1 MAKQKAPTVGGL
13 YVFTWPRKNPA
24 MRAVGRVTK
33 VDNRDEYTDITVDI
47 GDGKPPHKIILEQS
61 TFEIAHPDELCGIK
75 FVSKAKNRR
84 R

>member
-1 MAKQKAPTVGGL
+1 
-13 YVFTWPRKNPA
+13 

-33 VDNRDEYTDITVDI
+33 VDNREEYTDITVDI

-75 FVSKAKNRR
+75 YATKAKKRR
-84 R
+84 